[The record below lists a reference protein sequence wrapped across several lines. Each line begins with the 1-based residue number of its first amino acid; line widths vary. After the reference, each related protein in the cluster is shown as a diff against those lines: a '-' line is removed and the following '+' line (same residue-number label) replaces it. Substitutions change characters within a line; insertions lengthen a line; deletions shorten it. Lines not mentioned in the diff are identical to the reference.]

1 MSTKFQTTLKY
12 QFLKYSSADRGIY
25 FYYSWMPFGEFGNS
39 EWSERENKLLKIGI

>member
-25 FYYSWMPFGEFGNS
+25 FYYSWMPFWEFGNS
-39 EWSERENKLLKIGI
+39 ERSEGKENF